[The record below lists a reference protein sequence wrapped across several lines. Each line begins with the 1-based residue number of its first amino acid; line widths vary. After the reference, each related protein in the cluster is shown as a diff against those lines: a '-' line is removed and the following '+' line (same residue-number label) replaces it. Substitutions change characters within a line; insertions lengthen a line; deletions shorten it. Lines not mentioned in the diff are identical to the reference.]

1 MKPGLRTESGF
12 SMLEVLVA
20 MTITLVA
27 LGVAFSAFEG
37 VSGAREAATLLTDNN
52 QSLRTSLNLMTRDLL
67 STGRDVLVGG
77 IPIPSGNVTP
87 LVRPGPTG
95 AALTL
100 PADNITL
107 QAVTPGPGLGPL
119 VNGIATDVVTMLMVD
134 TSLPLDSQFLT
145 NVAGDGSS
153 VTVDPAVP
161 IDAPGNRIQPGDLIW
176 LSNSLNNAIQM
187 VTGRAGQTIQ
197 FAAGDPMNLNQ
208 RGAQRGTV
216 LQMQQAPGVYPQT
229 TARRVLMISYYIDA
243 SSPARPRL
251 MRRINLG
258 QDRAIGMDIE
268 NLQITYDLVDGTANV
283 ANVDAP
289 VPPSTPA
296 QIRKANV
303 FLSGRSHRPWSRTR
317 QFLRNTLSTQVS
329 LRSLSYMDRYPAE
342 Q

>member
-1 MKPGLRTESGF
+1 
-12 SMLEVLVA
+12 MLEVLVA

-52 QSLRTSLNLMTRDLL
+52 QSLRTSLNLRTGDLL
-67 STGRDVLVGG
+67 STGRDVLGGG

-176 LSNSLNNAIQM
+176 LSNSLNNA
-187 VTGRAGQTIQ
+187 
-197 FAAGDPMNLNQ
+197 
-208 RGAQRGTV
+208 
-216 LQMQQAPGVYPQT
+216 
-229 TARRVLMISYYIDA
+229 
-243 SSPARPRL
+243 
-251 MRRINLG
+251 
-258 QDRAIGMDIE
+258 
-268 NLQITYDLVDGTANV
+268 
-283 ANVDAP
+283 
-289 VPPSTPA
+289 
-296 QIRKANV
+296 
-303 FLSGRSHRPWSRTR
+303 
-317 QFLRNTLSTQVS
+317 
-329 LRSLSYMDRYPAE
+329 
-342 Q
+342 